1 MTTRISVTPNA
12 WQNRL
17 GCLLPQWTVSA
28 VCQYLLL
35 WILLS
40 GIGLVLAAQPSVTT
54 PSNLDRKL
62 LSSAA
67 DGSATDV
74 RHLIES
80 GAHVN
85 AQDRFGVT
93 PLMQAVI
100 GNNAAVVSVLMA
112 AGADLNLR
120 NVRGDTALD
129 IARQLGYAGIEHVL
143 TTTRSQSNE
152 YKHERI

>member
-1 MTTRISVTPNA
+1 MNTGISVNPNT
-12 WQNRL
+12 WHTLLGSLRL
-17 GCLLPQWTVSA
+17 QRNVSA
-28 VCQYLLL
+28 ASQYLLL

-40 GIGLVLAAQPSVTT
+40 GIGLALAAQPSVPT
-54 PSNLDRKL
+54 PSDLDRQL
-62 LSSAA
+62 ISSAA

-100 GNNAAVVSVLMA
+100 GNNSAAVNVLIA

-152 YKHERI
+152 YRND